1 MVMAHTGSPPDVPA
15 QQRMT
20 ATRQLGD
27 GEIDYVRGLNR
38 LLIRAVRALGDAG
51 EADLACRIAA
61 KAWAALRK
69 EWPDEAERLNGAL
82 HYLTRPNS
90 RQRKETQ

>member
-1 MVMAHTGSPPDVPA
+1 
-15 QQRMT
+15 MT

-69 EWPDEAERLNGAL
+69 ERPDELNGAL